1 MTDTAEDRAWI
12 VLLVAANVFF
22 LIAIALVLTN

>member
-1 MTDTAEDRAWI
+1 MTDNARAWI
-12 VLLVAANVFF
+12 VLVVAANVFL